1 MVAICEMGTDIS
13 AQPEGQKAGIR
24 GTAGARIILFYCLPF
39 CLTKKEDLS
48 FKFLSFPFYAYCIV
62 LLYHLS
68 LVSH

>member
-13 AQPEGQKAGIR
+13 GQPEGQKAGIR

-48 FKFLSFPFYAYCIV
+48 FKFNV
-62 LLYHLS
+62 
-68 LVSH
+68 V